1 MFSHELRVLF
11 PSSLRVLLPSAA
23 LNAWCASADFAQVL
37 GKGCMVT
44 QQLSRISTALLVAVL
59 FVSCGS
65 VPKTPASHAGDA
77 PTVLMVVPQSDGVG
91 VNRQI
96 AVVFTEPMDPASI
109 NASTF
114 LIAGATGTVT
124 YDATNMIGGFTPS
137 PDFNANVTYNATITA
152 GAKALSG
159 TPLSAPFEFS
169 FTTRATSDT
178 SAPYVI
184 ALNLV
189 AGATCVPQNQKITAI
204 FDEQM
209 DSLTINPSTF
219 FIVGV
224 TGTVTYDVVN
234 QMATFTPSASLAANT
249 KYTIMVTAGAED
261 MGGVPVAPVT
271 QTFTTGPCQGAGPQ
285 PVALC
290 PNIGN
295 FSVLAGTTVTNTGS
309 TVVSGDVGVCPGTAV
324 TGFPPG
330 SAGGTIHIA
339 DGVASLAQAA
349 LTAGYIDAAGR
360 SGGTSVAGD
369 LVGQTL
375 TTGVYTS
382 TSSLANSGNLTLDA
396 QGNPEAVFIFQISST
411 LTTGSG
417 SHVILANGAKACNV
431 FWQVGSSATL
441 GTNSV
446 FKGNIMALTSITVT
460 TGVNLEGRALARNGA
475 VTLDSDIITG
485 CTCP

>member
-1 MFSHELRVLF
+1 MSTSQISRL
-11 PSSLRVLLPSAA
+11 SSAVLL
-23 LNAWCASADFAQVL
+23 
-37 GKGCMVT
+37 
-44 QQLSRISTALLVAVL
+44 AVFL
-59 FVSCGS
+59 VSCGS
-65 VPKTPASHAGDA
+65 VPTQPAASNG
-77 PTVLMVVPQSDGVG
+77 PTVSMVVPQTDGVG
-91 VNRQI
+91 TNRAI
-96 AVVFTEPMDPASI
+96 AVLFSQPMDPASI
-109 NASTF
+109 NSSSF
-114 LIAGATGTVT
+114 LVAGVSGTVV
-124 YDATNMIGGFTPS
+124 YDAANMIAEFKPS
-137 PDFNANVTYNATITA
+137 ADFATNTMYNASITV
-152 GAKALSG
+152 GAKDMSG
-159 TPLSAPFEFS
+159 TPLAAPFDFS
-169 FTTRATSDT
+169 FTTRATSDS

-184 ALNLV
+184 AVNLV
-189 AGATCVPQNQKITAI
+189 AGATCVPQNQKIVAT

-219 FIVGV
+219 LIVGV
-224 TGTVTYDVVN
+224 AATVTYDVVT
-234 QMATFTPSASLAANT
+234 QKATLTPTANLAANT
-249 KYTIMVTAGAED
+249 TYTIMITAGAKDLGE
-261 MGGVPVAPVT
+261 VAVAPLQ
-271 QTFTTGPCQGAGPQ
+271 QTFTTGPCQSGGTQ

-330 SAGGTIHIA
+330 SAGGTIHLA
-339 DGVASLAQAA
+339 DGAASLAQAT

-375 TTGVYTS
+375 TSGVYTS
-382 TSSLANSGNLTLDA
+382 TSSLANSGDLTLDA
-396 QGNPEAVFIFQISST
+396 QGNPSAVFIFQISST

-417 SHVILANGAKACNV
+417 SHIVLANGAKACNI

-460 TGVNLEGRALARNGA
+460 TGVNVEGRVLARNGA
-475 VTLDSDIITG
+475 VTLDSDVITG

>member
-1 MFSHELRVLF
+1 MSIL
-11 PSSLRVLLPSAA
+11 
-23 LNAWCASADFAQVL
+23 Q
-37 GKGCMVT
+37 
-44 QQLSRISTALLVAVL
+44 ISKVSPTLLVAAFL
-59 FVSCGS
+59 ISCGS
-65 VPKTPASHAGDA
+65 LTKPPVSTVGGGPA
-77 PTVLMVVPQSDGVG
+77 VLMVVPQSNGVG
-91 VNRQI
+91 TDREI
-96 AVVFTEPMDPASI
+96 AVVFSEPMNPASI
-109 NASTF
+109 NNSTF
-114 LIAGATGTVT
+114 TIAGMTGTVT
-124 YDATNMIGGFTPS
+124 YDATNKIGGFKPS
-137 PDFNANVTYNATITA
+137 PNFAPNTKYNASISV
-152 GAKALSG
+152 GAKDMSG
-159 TPLSAPFEFS
+159 TPLAAPYNFA

-178 SAPYVI
+178 SAPFVI
-184 ALNLV
+184 AVNLV
-189 AGATCVPQNQKITAI
+189 AGATCVPQNQKILAT

-219 FIVGV
+219 LIVGV
-224 TGTVTYDVVN
+224 TSTVTYDVVT
-234 QMATFTPSASLAANT
+234 QIATLTPSANLAANT
-249 KYTIMVTAGAED
+249 TYTIMVTAGAKD
-261 MGGVPVAPVT
+261 MGGVPVAPIQ
-271 QTFTTGPCQGAGPQ
+271 QTFTTGPCQGGGTQ

-330 SAGGTIHIA
+330 LAGGTIHLA
-339 DGVASLAQAA
+339 DGVASLAQAT

-375 TTGVYTS
+375 TSGVYTS
-382 TSSLANSGNLTLDA
+382 TSSLANSGDLTLDA
-396 QGNPEAVFIFQISST
+396 QGNPSAVFIFQISST

-417 SHVILANGAKACNV
+417 SHVVLANGAKACNV

-446 FKGNIMALTSITVT
+446 FKGTIMALTSITVT

-475 VTLDSDIITG
+475 VTLDTDVITG

>member
-1 MFSHELRVLF
+1 
-11 PSSLRVLLPSAA
+11 
-23 LNAWCASADFAQVL
+23 
-37 GKGCMVT
+37 
-44 QQLSRISTALLVAVL
+44 
-59 FVSCGS
+59 
-65 VPKTPASHAGDA
+65 
-77 PTVLMVVPQSDGVG
+77 VG
-91 VNRQI
+91 TDREI
-96 AVVFTEPMDPASI
+96 AVVFSEPMDPASI
-109 NASTF
+109 NNSTF
-114 LIAGATGTVT
+114 TIAGMTGTVT
-124 YDATNMIGGFTPS
+124 YDATNKIGGFKPS
-137 PDFNANVTYNATITA
+137 PNFAPNTKYNASISV
-152 GAKALSG
+152 GAKDMSG
-159 TPLSAPFEFS
+159 TPLAAPYNFS

-184 ALNLV
+184 AVNLV
-189 AGATCVPQNQKITAI
+189 AGATCVPQNQKILAT

-219 FIVGV
+219 LIVGV
-224 TGTVTYDVVN
+224 TSTVTYDVVT
-234 QMATFTPSASLAANT
+234 QIATLTPSANLAANT
-249 KYTIMVTAGAED
+249 TYTIMVTAGAKD
-261 MGGVPVAPVT
+261 MGGVPVAPLQ
-271 QTFTTGPCQGAGPQ
+271 QTFTTGPCQGGGTQ

-290 PNIGN
+290 PGIGN

-330 SAGGTIHIA
+330 LAGGTIHLA
-339 DGVASLAQAA
+339 DGVASLAQAT

-360 SGGTSVAGD
+360 SGGTAVAGD

-375 TTGVYTS
+375 TSGVYTS
-382 TSSLANSGNLTLDA
+382 TSSLANSGDLTLDA
-396 QGNPEAVFIFQISST
+396 QGNPSAVFIFQISST

-417 SHVILANGAKACNV
+417 SHVVLANGAKACNV

-446 FKGNIMALTSITVT
+446 FKGTIMALTSITVT

-475 VTLDSDIITG
+475 VTLDTDVITG

>member
-1 MFSHELRVLF
+1 
-11 PSSLRVLLPSAA
+11 
-23 LNAWCASADFAQVL
+23 
-37 GKGCMVT
+37 
-44 QQLSRISTALLVAVL
+44 
-59 FVSCGS
+59 
-65 VPKTPASHAGDA
+65 
-77 PTVLMVVPQSDGVG
+77 
-91 VNRQI
+91 
-96 AVVFTEPMDPASI
+96 MDPASI
-109 NASTF
+109 NNSTF
-114 LIAGATGTVT
+114 TIAGMTGTVT
-124 YDATNMIGGFTPS
+124 YDATNKIGGFKPS
-137 PDFNANVTYNATITA
+137 PNFAPNTKYNASISV
-152 GAKALSG
+152 GAKDMSG
-159 TPLSAPFEFS
+159 TPLAAPYNFS

-178 SAPYVI
+178 SAPFVI
-184 ALNLV
+184 AVNLL
-189 AGATCVPQNQKITAI
+189 AGATCVPQNQKILAT

-219 FIVGV
+219 LIVGV
-224 TGTVTYDVVN
+224 TATVTYDVVT
-234 QMATFTPSASLAANT
+234 QIATLTPSANLAANT
-249 KYTIMVTAGAED
+249 TYTIMVTAGAKD
-261 MGGVPVAPVT
+261 MGGVPVAPIQ
-271 QTFTTGPCQGAGPQ
+271 QTFTTGPCQGGGTQ

-330 SAGGTIHIA
+330 LAGGTIHLA
-339 DGVASLAQAA
+339 DGVASLAQAT

-360 SGGTSVAGD
+360 AGGTSVAGD

-375 TTGVYTS
+375 TSGVYTS
-382 TSSLANSGNLTLDA
+382 TSSLANSGDLTLDA
-396 QGNPEAVFIFQISST
+396 QGNPSAVFIFQISST

-417 SHVILANGAKACNV
+417 SHVVLANGAKACNV

-446 FKGNIMALTSITVT
+446 FKGTIMALTSITVT

-475 VTLDSDIITG
+475 VTLDTDVITG

>member
-1 MFSHELRVLF
+1 MSMR
-11 PSSLRVLLPSAA
+11 
-23 LNAWCASADFAQVL
+23 
-37 GKGCMVT
+37 
-44 QQLSRISTALLVAVL
+44 QLSKVSTALLVVVFFL
-59 FVSCGS
+59 SCGG
-65 VPKTPASHAGDA
+65 VVNPPLASSG

-91 VNRQI
+91 TNREVG
-96 AVVFTEPMDPASI
+96 VVFNQAMDPASI

-114 LIAGATGTVT
+114 LVAGATGVVT
-124 YDATNMIGGFTPS
+124 YDATNKIAGFRPS
-137 PDFNANVTYNATITA
+137 PDLVANVTYNASITV
-152 GAKALSG
+152 GAKDMSG
-159 TPLSAPFEFS
+159 TPLAAAYNFS
-169 FTTRATSDT
+169 FTTRATTDT

-184 ALNLV
+184 AVNLV
-189 AGATCVPQNQKITAI
+189 AGATCVPLNQTIVAT

-209 DSLTINPSTF
+209 LSTSINPSTF

-224 TGTVTYDVVN
+224 AGTVTYDVVN
-234 QMATFTPSASLAANT
+234 QKATFTPSANLAPKT
-249 KYTIMVTAGAED
+249 TYTIMVTAGAED
-261 MGGVPVAPVT
+261 MGGVPAAPLQ
-271 QTFTTGPCQGAGPQ
+271 QTFTTGPCQTGGTQ

-330 SAGGTIHIA
+330 STGGTIHIA
-339 DGVASLAQAA
+339 DGVASLAQAT

-360 SGGTSVAGD
+360 AGGTSVAGD

-375 TTGVYTS
+375 TSGVYTS
-382 TSSLANSGNLTLDA
+382 TSSLADSGDLTLDA
-396 QGNPEAVFIFQISST
+396 QGNPSAVFIFQIAST

-417 SHVILANGAKACNV
+417 SHIVLANGAKACNV

-446 FKGNIMALTSITVT
+446 FKGNIMALTSITIT

-475 VTLDSDIITG
+475 VTLDTDVITG

>member
-1 MFSHELRVLF
+1 
-11 PSSLRVLLPSAA
+11 
-23 LNAWCASADFAQVL
+23 
-37 GKGCMVT
+37 
-44 QQLSRISTALLVAVL
+44 
-59 FVSCGS
+59 
-65 VPKTPASHAGDA
+65 
-77 PTVLMVVPQSDGVG
+77 MVVPQSNGVG
-91 VNRQI
+91 TDREI
-96 AVVFTEPMDPASI
+96 AVVFSEPMDPASI
-109 NASTF
+109 NSSSFT
-114 LIAGATGTVT
+114 IAGMTGTVS
-124 YDATNMIGGFTPS
+124 YDAANKIGAFKPS
-137 PDFNANVTYNATITA
+137 PDFAPNTKYNASIGV
-152 GAKALSG
+152 GAKDMSG
-159 TPLSAPFEFS
+159 TPLAAPYNFS

-178 SAPYVI
+178 SAPYVL
-184 ALNLV
+184 AVNLV
-189 AGATCVPQNQKITAI
+189 AGATCVPQNQKISAT

-219 FIVGV
+219 LIVGV
-224 TGTVTYDVVN
+224 TATVTYDVVS
-234 QMATFTPSASLAANT
+234 QTATLTPSANLAANT
-249 KYTIMVTAGAED
+249 TYTIMVTAGAKD
-261 MGGVPVAPVT
+261 MGGVPVAPLQ
-271 QTFTTGPCQGAGPQ
+271 QTFTTGPCQSGGTQ

-290 PNIGN
+290 PGIGN

-330 SAGGTIHIA
+330 LAGGTIHLA
-339 DGVASLAQAA
+339 DGVASLAQAT

-375 TTGVYTS
+375 TSGVYTS
-382 TSSLANSGNLTLDA
+382 TSSLANSGDLTLDA
-396 QGNPEAVFIFQISST
+396 QGNPSAVFIFQIAST

-417 SHVILANGAKACNV
+417 SHVVLANGAKACNV

-446 FKGNIMALTSITVT
+446 FKGTIMALTSITVT

-475 VTLDSDIITG
+475 VTLDTDVITG